1 MKLKL
6 PTIVLLLLFYFVAF
20 ASENYNSTADNEQYI
35 QLNLKVVPAS
45 GQDPKSDKDIFNKH
59 RIPGSPIPCIIDENG
74 VSFQMDTTPE
84 IIGYEIYDSES
95 VLIYSVGD
103 EEDFIQTLFSLSGN
117 YTVVFRTE
125 EYAYIGSIKL

>member
-1 MKLKL
+1 MKLKI
-6 PTIVLLLLFYFVAF
+6 PSIILLLMSYNLAF
-20 ASENYNSTADNEQYI
+20 ASGNVANNEQPI
-35 QLNLKVVPAS
+35 QLNVVAVS
-45 GQDPKSDKDIFNKH
+45 IITGQDPATDTDKSNKH

-74 VSFQMDTTPE
+74 VIFQMDTTPE

-117 YTVVFRTE
+117 YTVVFRTQ
-125 EYAYIGSIKL
+125 EYAYIGSIEL

>member
-1 MKLKL
+1 MRNVLSFL
-6 PTIVLLLLFYFVAF
+6 LLVLLYSVAL
-20 ASENYNSTADNEQYI
+20 ASEYSIEDEQYI
-35 QLNLKVVPAS
+35 KLNLLAVPDAS
-45 GQDPKSDKDIFNKH
+45 GKDREPDDDLNNK
-59 RIPGSPIPCIIDENG
+59 RRLPSLFVSCIIDENG

-103 EEDFIQTLFSLSGN
+103 EEDFIQTLFSLSGS